1 MKKNNKKGFTIVE
14 LVIVIAVIAILAAV
28 LIPTFSSIIKKAK
41 ISNDTVL
48 AKNLTTAIATESIT
62 SKPTSMEEVV
72 TKLYN
77 AGFVLENL
85 SPTTEDYFYGWDS
98 KNNQIILISDKY
110 SVVYESAKSTPVD
123 VYVATTGEFAQKL
136 AEAGYSLYLTTRTD
150 SVVTNNFI
158 NVDTGDYTLNTLSM
172 TAGNDAEVT
181 LKGTIG
187 SVTVSNASGTVHQYA
202 SVTNLKVNAI
212 ANNSY
217 HVYGAVKNADL
228 TELSNGKLVVE
239 PIGQVNTLKVAATPS
254 RVTVVNKGVIDEAF
268 KGEDT
273 VSKGKVIEG
282 VMDNTSNTIGAPT
295 PEKKHE
301 VNIGNYA
308 ELVAFR
314 DQVNSGRSFEN
325 VIVNLTADIDI
336 SGRPWTP
343 IGAGNRNEVTTKYF
357 SGTFDGNNHTIIG
370 LTNKGMNIGDINPG
384 NNTTTPAGTQEVV
397 YGFFGIIKNATIKN
411 LKMSNVDIELVKA
424 VNKDSKTILGDSVGA
439 IAGHAYGDSVE
450 ISNCHVLSG
459 KVAGFDAVAGILGRN
474 YAKKLEDKTIADKA
488 SIVNCSNAATVTSS
502 RRAAG
507 IVGYSYEAKVTDC
520 VNTGNVTCLNNE
532 KDYGILTDVDKKG
545 NDRNINAG
553 YHAAAGIVNFS
564 TSTKVEGNDNYVLTN
579 NSSTGTVS
587 VSKVLCSQAYSGE
600 VYTDKT
606 TVR

>member
-136 AEAGYSLYLTTRTD
+136 AEAGYSLYLTTEATTVD
-150 SVVTNNFI
+150 TTNFI
-158 NVDTGDYTLNTLSM
+158 NVDTGNTKLGTLKM
-172 TAGNDAEVT
+172 TASTATEVT

-187 SVTVSNASGTVHQYA
+187 SVTVNNGNGVVRQYA
-202 SVTNLKVNAI
+202 SVKTLTVENI
-212 ANNSY
+212 AMSSY
-217 HVYGAVKNADL
+217 HVYGAVENATL
-228 TELSNGKLVVE
+228 KAGKLEVE
-239 PIGQVNTLKVAATPS
+239 QLGEIKNLKVTAVSVST
-254 RVTVVNKGVIDEAF
+254 VNVVNKGVIESATLPE
-268 KGEDT
+268 GILSE
-273 VSKGKVIEG
+273 VSTGKPSE
-282 VMDNTSNTIGAPT
+282 SNPHNVT
-295 PEKKHE
+295 
-301 VNIGNYA
+301 IGNYA

-314 DQVNSGRSFEN
+314 DQVNSGRHFEN
-325 VIVNLTADIDI
+325 VVVTLTADIDI
-336 SGRPWTP
+336 SGRSWTP
-343 IGAGNRNEVTTKYF
+343 IGAGARKDNRIYF
-357 SGTFDGNNHTIIG
+357 AGIFDGANHTIKG
-370 LTNKGMNIGDINPG
+370 LTNKGMDIGSIDYNN
-384 NNTTTPAGTQEVV
+384 NNTTPKNVQEVA

-411 LKMSNVDIELVKA
+411 LKMSNVDIELVK
-424 VNKDSKTILGDSVGA
+424 VVDKQGKTILGDSVGA
-439 IAGHAYGDSVE
+439 IAGHAYGYSVK

-474 YAKKLEDKTIADKA
+474 YVKKLEDKTKADKA

-532 KDYGILTDVDKKG
+532 KDYGILTDVDDKG
-545 NDRNINAG
+545 NDRNINAA

-564 TSTKVEGNDNYVLTN
+564 TSTTVEGNANYVLTN

-600 VYTDKT
+600 VYTDNT
-606 TVR
+606 TVK

>member
-136 AEAGYSLYLTTRTD
+136 ANAGYSLYLTTEATTVD
-150 SVVTNNFI
+150 TTNFI
-158 NVDTGDYTLNTLSM
+158 NVDTGNTKLGTLKM
-172 TAGNDAEVT
+172 TASTATEVT

-187 SVTVSNASGTVHQYA
+187 SVTVNNGNGVVRQYA
-202 SVTNLKVNAI
+202 SVKTLTVENI
-212 ANNSY
+212 AMSSY
-217 HVYGAVKNADL
+217 HVYGAVENATL
-228 TELSNGKLVVE
+228 KAGKLEVE
-239 PIGQVNTLKVAATPS
+239 QLGEIKNLNVTAVSVSTVN
-254 RVTVVNKGVIDEAF
+254 VVNKGVIESATLPE
-268 KGEDT
+268 GILSE
-273 VSKGKVIEG
+273 VSTGKPSE
-282 VMDNTSNTIGAPT
+282 
-295 PEKKHE
+295 EKPH
-301 VNIGNYA
+301 NITIGNYA

-314 DQVNSGRSFEN
+314 DQVNSGRHFEN
-325 VIVNLTADIDI
+325 VVVTLTADIDI
-336 SGRPWTP
+336 SGRSWTP
-343 IGAGNRNEVTTKYF
+343 IGAGARKDDRIYF
-357 SGTFDGNNHTIIG
+357 AGIFDGANHTIKG
-370 LTNKGMNIGDINPG
+370 LTNKGMDIGSIDYNN
-384 NNTTTPAGTQEVV
+384 NNTTPKNVQEVA

-411 LKMSNVDIELVKA
+411 LKMSNVDIELVK
-424 VNKDSKTILGDSVGA
+424 VVDKQGKTILGDSVGA

-459 KVAGFDAVAGILGRN
+459 KVAGFDAVAGILGRT

-507 IVGYSYEAKVTDC
+507 IVGYSYEANVTDC

-532 KDYGILTDVDKKG
+532 KDYGILTDVDDKG

-564 TSTKVEGNDNYVLTN
+564 TSTKVEGNANYVLTN

-606 TVR
+606 TVIRFAHTV

>member
-136 AEAGYSLYLTTRTD
+136 AEAGYSLYLTTEATTVD
-150 SVVTNNFI
+150 TTNFI
-158 NVDTGDYTLNTLSM
+158 NVDTGNTKLGTLKM
-172 TAGNDAEVT
+172 TASTATEVT

-187 SVTVSNASGTVHQYA
+187 SVTVNNGNGVVRQYA
-202 SVTNLKVNAI
+202 SVKTLTVENI
-212 ANNSY
+212 AMSSY
-217 HVYGAVKNADL
+217 HVYGAVENATL
-228 TELSNGKLVVE
+228 KAGKLEVE
-239 PIGQVNTLKVAATPS
+239 QLGEIKNLNVTAVSVSTVN
-254 RVTVVNKGVIDEAF
+254 VVNKGVIESATLPE
-268 KGEDT
+268 GILSE
-273 VSKGKVIEG
+273 VSTGKP
-282 VMDNTSNTIGAPT
+282 SA
-295 PEKKHE
+295 EKPH
-301 VNIGNYA
+301 NITIGNYA

-314 DQVNSGRSFEN
+314 DQVNSGRHFEN
-325 VIVNLTADIDI
+325 VVVTLTADIDI
-336 SGRPWTP
+336 SGRSWTP
-343 IGAGNRNEVTTKYF
+343 IGAGARKDDRIYF
-357 SGTFDGNNHTIIG
+357 AGIFDGANHTIKG
-370 LTNKGMNIGDINPG
+370 LTNKGMDIGSIDYNN
-384 NNTTTPAGTQEVV
+384 NNTTPENVQEVA

-411 LKMSNVDIELVKA
+411 LKMSNVDIELVK
-424 VNKDSKTILGDSVGA
+424 VVDKQGKTILGDSVGA

-532 KDYGILTDVDKKG
+532 KDYGILTDVDSKG

-564 TSTKVEGNDNYVLTN
+564 TSTTVEGNANYVLTN

-606 TVR
+606 TEI

>member
-98 KNNQIILISDKY
+98 KNNQIILISDEY
-110 SVVYESAKSTPVD
+110 SVVYESATSTPVD
-123 VYVATTGEFAQKL
+123 VYVTTTGGFAQDL
-136 AEAGYSLYLTTRTD
+136 ARAGYSLYLTTDATT
-150 SVVTNNFI
+150 VVTNNFI
-158 NVDTGDYTLNTLSM
+158 NVDTGNSKLGTLEM
-172 TAGNDAEVT
+172 TASTATEVT

-187 SVTVSNASGTVHQYA
+187 SVTVSNARGTVHQYA
-202 SVTNLKVNAI
+202 SVTELKVKAI
-212 ANNSY
+212 DNNSY
-217 HVYGAVKNADL
+217 HVYGAVTTADL

-239 PIGQVNTLKVAATPS
+239 PIGQVNTLKVATTPS
-254 RVTVVNKGVIDEAF
+254 SVTVVNKGVIDEAF
-268 KGEDT
+268 KGET
-273 VSKGKVIEG
+273 QVTAGNVIEG

-295 PEKKHE
+295 AEKKHE

-314 DQVNSGRSFEN
+314 DQVNSGRHFEN
-325 VIVNLTADIDI
+325 VVVTLTADIDI
-336 SGRPWTP
+336 SGRSWTP
-343 IGAGNRNEVTTKYF
+343 IGAGARKDNRIYF
-357 SGTFDGNNHTIIG
+357 AGIFDGANHTIKG
-370 LTNKGMNIGDINPG
+370 LTNKGMDIGSIDYNN
-384 NNTTTPAGTQEVV
+384 NNTTPKNVQEVA

-411 LKMSNVDIELVKA
+411 LKMSNVDIELVK
-424 VNKDSKTILGDSVGA
+424 VVDKQGKTILGDSVGA

-474 YAKKLEDKTIADKA
+474 YAKKLENKIIADKA

-532 KDYGILTDVDKKG
+532 KDYGILTDVDDKG
-545 NDRNINAG
+545 NDRNSSAS

-564 TSTKVEGNDNYVLTN
+564 ISTTVKGDANYELTN

-600 VYTDKT
+600 VYTDNT
-606 TVR
+606 TVI

>member
-98 KNNQIILISDKY
+98 KNNQIILISDEC
-110 SVVYESAKSTPVD
+110 SVVYESATSTPVD
-123 VYVATTGEFAQKL
+123 VYVTTTGDFAQKL
-136 AEAGYSLYLTTRTD
+136 ANAGYSLYLTTDATE
-150 SVVTNNFI
+150 VKTNNFI
-158 NVDTGDYTLNTLSM
+158 NVDTGNSELGTLEM
-172 TAGNDAEVT
+172 TATSTTEVT

-187 SVTVSNASGTVHQYA
+187 SVTVDNASGTVHQYA

-217 HVYGAVKNADL
+217 HVYGAVTTADL
-228 TELSNGKLVVE
+228 TGLSNGKLVVE
-239 PIGQVNTLKVAATPS
+239 PIGQVDTLKVAATPS
-254 RVTVVNKGVIDEAF
+254 SVTVVNKGVIDKAF
-268 KGEDT
+268 KGGEP
-273 VSKGKVIEG
+273 VSEGNVIKG

-314 DQVNSGRSFEN
+314 DQVNNGRHFKN
-325 VIVNLTADIDI
+325 VVVKLTADIDI

-343 IGAGNRNEVTTKYF
+343 IGAGDRNTSDDTQSQYF
-357 SGTFDGNNHTIIG
+357 SGTFDGNNHTITG
-370 LTNKGMNIGDINPG
+370 LTNKGMNIGNIKFGSNS
-384 NNTTTPAGTQEVV
+384 TTPEGAKEVV
-397 YGFFGIIKNATIKN
+397 YGFFGVVRNATIKN
-411 LKMSNVDIELVKA
+411 LKMANVDIDLIKV
-424 VNKDSKTILGDSVGA
+424 VNDNNVILGDSVGA
-439 IAGHAYGDSVE
+439 IVGYAGDATALSTVTIE
-450 ISNCHVLSG
+450 NCSVLSG
-459 KVAGFDAVAGILGRN
+459 RIAGFDAVAGIPGRS
-474 YAKKLEDKTIADKA
+474 YATTTTIT
-488 SIVNCSNAATVTSS
+488 NCSNAATVPSP

-507 IVGYSYEAKVTDC
+507 MLGYINKKVDNSVCTIGDIKLAINGCTNKGSISCTANEADYGFTAQDGYHDADQIA
-520 VNTGNVTCLNNE
+520 NIGNQNLNN
-532 KDYGILTDVDKKG
+532 
-545 NDRNINAG
+545 
-553 YHAAAGIVNFS
+553 
-564 TSTKVEGNDNYVLTN
+564 TSAN
-579 NSSTGTVS
+579 NNMNGTVTGK
-587 VSKVLCSQAYSGE
+587 KVA
-600 VYTDKT
+600 
-606 TVR
+606 

>member
-123 VYVATTGEFAQKL
+123 VYVATTGDFAQKL
-136 AEAGYSLYLTTRTD
+136 AEAGYSLYLTTEATKVD
-150 SVVTNNFI
+150 TTNFI
-158 NVDTGDYTLNTLSM
+158 NVDTGNTKLGTLKM
-172 TAGNDAEVT
+172 TASTATEVT
-181 LKGTIG
+181 LKGTIDN
-187 SVTVSNASGTVHQYA
+187 VTVNNGNGVVRQYA
-202 SVTNLKVNAI
+202 SVENLTVENI
-212 ANNSY
+212 AMSSY
-217 HVYGAVKNADL
+217 HVYGAVENATL
-228 TELSNGKLVVE
+228 KAGKLEVE
-239 PIGQVNTLKVAATPS
+239 QLGEIKNLNVNVTAEAVAT
-254 RVTVVNKGVIDEAF
+254 VKVVNKGVIEGAEQN
-268 KGEDT
+268 GEKL
-273 VSKGKVIEG
+273 SAGILSEG
-282 VMDNTSNTIGAPT
+282 TIGKPSESDPHNVT
-295 PEKKHE
+295 
-301 VNIGNYA
+301 IGNYA

-314 DQVNSGRSFEN
+314 DQVNSGRHFEN
-325 VIVNLTADIDI
+325 VVVKLTADIDI
-336 SGRPWTP
+336 SGRSWTP
-343 IGAGNRNEVTTKYF
+343 IGAGARKDDRIYF
-357 SGTFDGNNHTIIG
+357 AGIFDGANHTIKG
-370 LTNKGMNIGDINPG
+370 LTNKGMDIGSIDYNN
-384 NNTTTPAGTQEVV
+384 NNTTPENVQEVA

-411 LKMSNVDIELVKA
+411 LKMSNVDIELVK
-424 VNKDSKTILGDSVGA
+424 VVDKQGKTILGDSVGA

-474 YAKKLEDKTIADKA
+474 YAKKLEDKEA

-507 IVGYSYEAKVTDC
+507 IVGYNSYEAKVTDC

-532 KDYGILTDVDKKG
+532 KDYGILTDVDSKG
-545 NDRNINAG
+545 NDRNTAAG

-564 TSTKVEGNDNYVLTN
+564 TSTTVEGNANYALTN

-600 VYTDKT
+600 VYTDIT
-606 TVR
+606 TVK